1 MCSFKYCEYFFH
13 FLRLKSFKVDK
24 SFNYK
29 MLFVDSFMHF
39 TSHKILHCQCTEK
52 EVELIEFL
60 YSSYLSNEEVLFKC
74 ATVSFL
80 IKLQASGLQLY

>member
-1 MCSFKYCEYFFH
+1 
-13 FLRLKSFKVDK
+13 
-24 SFNYK
+24 

-60 YSSYLSNEEVLFKC
+60 YSSYLSNGEVLFKC
-74 ATVSFL
+74 ATHSLFFNKVKGIRPATL
-80 IKLQASGLQLY
+80 LKKRPATLLKKETLAQAFSCEV